1 MIAASHS
8 RPLETAIARW
18 TRLPARRALTVP
30 AWDTRHPNSTPLVV
44 HATAKVA
51 RLPASTSTSSD
62 AATPTNSAPNRLSRC
77 WPRRLVEL

>member
-1 MIAASHS
+1 MTAASHS
-8 RPLETAIARW
+8 RPLDTPIARW

-51 RLPASTSTSSD
+51 RLPASTSTSS
-62 AATPTNSAPNRLSRC
+62 AATASRLPSVASRFC
-77 WPRRLVEL
+77 RGVTVSSV